1 MQNSHLILDVSSL
14 ESIPLNHKIG
24 FKQVIIANGDK
35 KTIPQIAK
43 AYIPKASIV
52 EEHQHRDMTE
62 YFYVLEGNCLF
73 LIDNV
78 EYNVKENG
86 FVMIPPQTKHSI
98 ITDKVSVRFIYWG
111 CIEST

>member
-1 MQNSHLILDVSSL
+1 
-14 ESIPLNHKIG
+14 
-24 FKQVIIANGDK
+24 
-35 KTIPQIAK
+35 
-43 AYIPKASIV
+43 
-52 EEHQHRDMTE
+52 
-62 YFYVLEGNCLF
+62 
-73 LIDNV
+73 IDNV